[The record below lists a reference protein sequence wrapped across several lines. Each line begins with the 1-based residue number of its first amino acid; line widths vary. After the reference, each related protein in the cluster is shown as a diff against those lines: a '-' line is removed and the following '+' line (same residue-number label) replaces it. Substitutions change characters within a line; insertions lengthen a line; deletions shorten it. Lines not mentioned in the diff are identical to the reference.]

1 MTFNTTLPSAALFA
15 LSARFDSIPDDALL
29 TRKQLARALTD
40 CGAPTSDK
48 TLSTK
53 ACRGN
58 GPPYQKYGKLAIYRV
73 GLICQVG
80 TRPNGRPRAKWSAHR
95 ENSLSKEAR

>member
-1 MTFNTTLPSAALFA
+1 MTINAASPSGAFIPP
-15 LSARFDSIPDDALL
+15 SARFDSIPDDALL
-29 TRKQLARALTD
+29 TRKQLARALTA
-40 CGAPTSDK
+40 CGAPTSEK

-58 GPPYQKYGKLAIYRV
+58 GSPYQKYGKVAIYRW
-73 GLICQVG
+73 G
-80 TRPNGRPRAKWSAHR
+80 TSVRWARARMGDPAPNASAHH